1 MTSTEV
7 LDPMFLSPAHGA
19 DSDNHDFLMSVDVSH
34 PLYTIVNVCK
44 ESSTRILRKT
54 SGRELDNVNFPA
66 ILVLHF
72 GMRLASSLK
81 ETRTSTD
88 GKRAQPNAEL
98 VVQETY
104 LSVTVQYG
112 DKSTSRMVHPWRH

>member
-1 MTSTEV
+1 MCAKN
-7 LDPMFLSPAHGA
+7 LRPA
-19 DSDNHDFLMSVDVSH
+19 S
-34 PLYTIVNVCK
+34 
-44 ESSTRILRKT
+44 

-72 GMRLASSLK
+72 GMRLASPLK